1 MSGKS
6 KINIFN
12 CMTIE
17 ELDAAIKEYKG
28 NYRFYQRLI
37 AMKLISMGFSFS
49 KAGRVLLVSYHS
61 VHRWAKAC
69 EEFGLVGLTPDFGGG
84 RPPKLTKSMENKLYE
99 RIARDDNMS
108 MVDVQ
113 HILSD
118 EFKVNFTLPHVCSIV
133 RKLGFDYIQSD
144 NDKIK
149 KILVKIN

>member
-1 MSGKS
+1 
-6 KINIFN
+6 
-12 CMTIE
+12 
-17 ELDAAIKEYKG
+17 
-28 NYRFYQRLI
+28 
-37 AMKLISMGFSFS
+37 MKLISLGFSFS

-69 EEFGLVGLTPDFGGG
+69 EEFGLVGLIPDFGGG

-118 EFKVNFTLPHVCSIV
+118 KFKVKFTIPHVCSIV
-133 RKLGFDYIQSD
+133 RKLVFDYIQSD

>member
-12 CMTIE
+12 CMTID
-17 ELDAAIKEYKG
+17 ELDTAIKEYNG

-69 EEFGLVGLTPDFGGG
+69 EEFGLVGLMPNFAGG
-84 RPPKLTKSMENKLYE
+84 RPAKLSVSMENKLYE
-99 RIARDDNMS
+99 IISSRDNIS

-118 EFKVNFTLPHVCSIV
+118 EFNVDFSLPHVCNIV
-133 RKLGFDYIQSD
+133 QKLGFDYIQSED
-144 NDKIK
+144 DEIK